1 MYLLS
6 QKNCVTKRFFK
17 VGEQISSI
25 NYDIYINCL
34 ICGTW
39 QRNSTYEEKNYNLII
54 YELIQENLDKNK
66 IEDMKIREI
75 TRKNNAH
82 DNDIVV
88 IQSLKNIGFMTGS
101 NDNTVKLWK

>member
-1 MYLLS
+1 M
-6 QKNCVTKRFFK
+6 
-17 VGEQISSI
+17 GEWISSI
-25 NYDIYINCL
+25 NYDIHSNCL

-54 YELIQENLDKNK
+54 YELIQENLDENK

-88 IQSLKNIGFMTGS
+88 IQSLKNMGFITGS